1 VFFFGLFWKR
11 INASGALTTVVGG
24 FLIGMGRLVA
34 ELNKDR
40 LEGWLFIFADI
51 NFLHFAIFLF
61 LACTFLLIAVSLVTA
76 PPSEE
81 QIRGLT
87 YATTVTADRA
97 KSRASWN
104 TTDVVL
110 SLIVVAVVLM
120 VLVYFS
126 PLFMH

>member
-1 VFFFGLFWKR
+1 
-11 INASGALTTVVGG
+11 VGG

-34 ELNKDR
+34 ELNKDG
-40 LEGWLFIFADI
+40 LEGWLFTFADI

-110 SLIVVAVVLM
+110 SLIVVAVILM